1 MTIYKNPFSHV
12 DVRVPNLENAL
23 PFYEKLLPTLGFTR
37 VFHTPLWKV
46 FAAEGEL
53 PSAAYFA
60 ITENPA
66 HSPNDNLIGFWAAS
80 REEVDRIAQL
90 VQLIGGKIID
100 GPRLFPISQSYYAVF
115 FEDPCGNKYE
125 LIHRLD

>member
-23 PFYEKLLPTLGFTR
+23 PFYEKLLPALGFTR

-60 ITENPA
+60 ITEYPA

-80 REEVDRIAQL
+80 REEVDHIAQL
-90 VQLIGGKIID
+90 VQSIGGKIID